1 MVSQINL
8 SDEKIS
14 VNNEN
19 LDWIAL
25 ANLVVLILS
34 LMILLFL
41 HYASQSVK
49 DIDLA
54 IMIISL
60 SVMLITL
67 PIHGRENRIAR
78 LLSFFKKFS
87 HSKFDVLETRY
98 RLRKGKGHFTVTDLA
113 KFLGM
118 SGSWPFPRAI

>member
-1 MVSQINL
+1 MVSQSNL
-8 SDEKIS
+8 SDKKTS
-14 VNNEN
+14 ANNEN

-25 ANLVVLILS
+25 ASLVIFIFS

-41 HYASQSVK
+41 HYASQFAK
-49 DIDLA
+49 DIDLT

-67 PIHGRENRIAR
+67 HIHGRENRIAK
-78 LLSFFKKFS
+78 LLSFFKKINRLSIDAF
-87 HSKFDVLETRY
+87 ETKL
-98 RLRKGKGHFTVTDLA
+98 RLRKGKGYFTVTDLA

-118 SGSWPFPRAI
+118 SGL

>member
-1 MVSQINL
+1 MVSQSNL
-8 SDEKIS
+8 GDKKIS
-14 VNNEN
+14 VNTEN

-25 ANLVVLILS
+25 ASLVIFIFS

-41 HYASQSVK
+41 HYASQFAK

-67 PIHGRENRIAR
+67 PIPGRENRIAK
-78 LLSFFKKFS
+78 LLSLFKKFNHLS
-87 HSKFDVLETRY
+87 
-98 RLRKGKGHFTVTDLA
+98 
-113 KFLGM
+113 
-118 SGSWPFPRAI
+118 I